1 MYKIILFLFLTTI
14 LLAKNPS
21 PFAALGDVIYT
32 NAPKI
37 EKLKQVDAFVGYE
50 KDIDAYIAKVKK
62 VKKEGFILEHKMTSK
77 RRVDYLSKLRDL
89 AQTNDY
95 FTHLV
100 ELFYNNALKVNDS
113 KLFSQMINSGL
124 LDTDEHKKEIINY
137 YFTHQEEIDPSGLIQ
152 SYLDEDAKLRAKRE
166 AQRRRYLSKKEREAK
181 RIKEIRERDKREKE
195 RLEKRL
201 EEELKEKKKKI
212 REYQKKE
219 LSKTI

>member
-1 MYKIILFLFLTTI
+1 MYKIILFLFLTTL

-21 PFAALGDVIYT
+21 PFAALGNVIYN

-37 EKLKQVDAFVGYE
+37 ESLK
-50 KDIDAYIAKVKK
+50 KIDVFKSYSKEIEAYALDVAK
-62 VKKEGFILEHKMTSK
+62 VKKEGFALEYNTTPK
-77 RRVDYLSKLRDL
+77 RRKMYLQQLRRL
-89 AQTNDY
+89 AKMNDY
-95 FTHLV
+95 YTHLV
-100 ELFYNNALKVNDS
+100 KLFYDNALKLHNS
-113 KLFSQMINSGL
+113 KLFSQLINTGL
-124 LDTDEHKKEIINY
+124 LDTDEHKKEIIDY
-137 YFTHQEEIDPSGLIQ
+137 YFAHQEEINPKGLIQ

-166 AQRRRYLSKKEREAK
+166 AQRKRYKSKQERELE

-201 EEELKEKKKKI
+201 DEELKKRKRKI